1 VQEPSWH
8 SIRLKSPPGKDDPVI
23 TNSSIEGETRR
34 VMGLLSR
41 ALNVFG
47 GDVDPADPPRFAA
60 AADIEDDL
68 GRGHF

>member
-1 VQEPSWH
+1 M
-8 SIRLKSPPGKDDPVI
+8 I
-23 TNSSIEGETRR
+23 TNSSIEVETRR
-34 VMGLLSR
+34 VMGVVSR

-47 GDVDPADPPRFAA
+47 GDNDPAEPPRFAA